1 MIYALLSTFFHSFLK
16 SAFSICAPL
25 EEFLKQIEP
34 VKMTNDGK
42 DKFVQ
47 QMMLDFDKADLDKDG
62 TINFSGKDIVF
73 YLTTRA
79 KKGGTDFFTLHFSKL
94 FLQLCSARFHMN

>member
-1 MIYALLSTFFHSFLK
+1 
-16 SAFSICAPL
+16 
-25 EEFLKQIEP
+25 
-34 VKMTNDGK
+34 MTNDGK

>member
-1 MIYALLSTFFHSFLK
+1 MWSLVGIDFCFAFYFTFFHSFLK

-34 VKMTNDGK
+34 VKMTNDSK

-62 TINFSGKDIVF
+62 TINFSGKDLVF
-73 YLTTRA
+73 NLTSTPA
-79 KKGGTDFFTLHFSKL
+79 
-94 FLQLCSARFHMN
+94 